1 MTTTPLL
8 SVSGLRVTYGG
19 VVALRDVDLT
29 VAEGETVAVLGAN
42 GAGKTSLLRAITGL
56 ESPAAGSITFDGL
69 ELAGAKPHVAAGHG
83 LAHVPDHRGLFPS
96 MTVRENLD
104 LAALALGRR
113 PDADALAEIHDLFPI
128 LEERRSQP
136 AGTMSGGQ
144 QQMLTIARALLQEPR
159 LLLLDEMSM
168 GLAPAIVS
176 DLFRVLRRLQ
186 QRGIGIL
193 LVEQFVGGAL
203 GVADRIVLLEQG
215 RVVASGTPEEVGG
228 DELAAAYLGADDT
241 TSRAAELA
249 AAGPP
254 DRVREHVSVG
264 LDPRH
269 LRRLQAR
276 ARARGQSVDELLAE
290 LATDVDAPEVVR

>member
-1 MTTTPLL
+1 MSTTPLL
-8 SVSGLRVTYGG
+8 SVTDLRVTYGG
-19 VVALRDVDLT
+19 VVALRDVDLE
-29 VAEGETVAVLGAN
+29 VGVGETVAVLGAN
-42 GAGKTSLLRAITGL
+42 GAGKTSLLRAVTGL
-56 ESPAAGSITFDGL
+56 ERPTGGSITFDGIQ
-69 ELAGAKPHVAAGHG
+69 LAGAKPHVGATHG

-96 MTVRENLD
+96 MTVQENLD
-104 LAALALGRR
+104 LAAIAIGRR
-113 PDADALAEIHDLFPI
+113 PDGDALAEMYELFPI
-128 LEERRSQP
+128 LEERRAQA

-176 DLFRVLRRLQ
+176 ELFRVLRRLQ
-186 QRGIGIL
+186 ERGIAIL

-215 RVVASGTPEEVGG
+215 RVVASGTPDEVGG
-228 DELAAAYLGADDT
+228 DELAAAYLGGDDT
-241 TSRAAELA
+241 TSRAAEIA

-264 LDPRH
+264 LDPRR

-276 ARARGQSVDELLAE
+276 ARERDQSVDELLAE
-290 LATDVDAPEVVR
+290 LAADIEVDR